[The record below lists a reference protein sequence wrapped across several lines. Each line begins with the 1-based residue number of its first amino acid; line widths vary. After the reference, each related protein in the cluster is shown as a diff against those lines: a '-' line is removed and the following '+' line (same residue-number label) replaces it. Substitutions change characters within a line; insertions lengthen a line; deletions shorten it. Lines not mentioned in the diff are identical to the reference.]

1 MTLLSQKN
9 PIIGGG
15 VLGLAVLAYLLLGGD
30 DEQAPIVSPQG
41 AAGSAAEVRFS
52 SLIAQLNGVSF
63 ETDILSDERFLS
75 LVDIRTAIV
84 PEAAGRADPFAPLA
98 GE

>member
-1 MTLLSQKN
+1 M
-9 PIIGGG
+9 
-15 VLGLAVLAYLLLGGD
+15 LAYLFLGSG

-41 AAGSAAEVRFS
+41 AAGSVAEIRFS
-52 SLIAQLNGVSF
+52 SLAAQLNGLSF
-63 ETDILSDERFLS
+63 ETGILSDERFLS
-75 LVDIRTAIV
+75 LVDIRTAVV